1 MIGLK
6 GKRVGDSL
14 QQKLFSKNCRQEV
27 ERMAESEIVP
37 NRHVFISIFGQEIE
51 EKVENT
57 VPWIYSK

>member
-1 MIGLK
+1 MKMNFENIW
-6 GKRVGDSL
+6 
-14 QQKLFSKNCRQEV
+14 QEV
-27 ERMAESEIVP
+27 ECMAESEIVP